1 MMTIRMPP
9 ESPPNRPISRL
20 LASASG
26 RRFPGAPS
34 YGRLLFVGVLF
45 VAGPSLAVALGL
57 IALGV
62 SAPGPRWLGLLGLPV
77 LTVVL
82 AIRLRRRASYPL
94 RSLANLLEALREGD
108 FSLRA
113 RAWDERDPLGEV
125 TREVNLLSSTLR
137 EQRLGALEA
146 TALLRR
152 VMEEID
158 VAVFA
163 FDEEQRV
170 RLVNRAAERLVAQ
183 PAERV
188 VGQLAADLGLAEALE
203 GEPSRSFRGVFPGDP
218 ESGGPTGS
226 AGSSGGPWALRRST
240 FREGGRPLQLLV
252 LADLSRALRQEERGV
267 WQRIIRVLG
276 HELNNSL
283 TPVKSMA
290 ATLIS
295 LLDKDPRPDD
305 WESDVRRGLRVI
317 SERSEGLARFVG
329 AYGQLARLPKPSKT
343 SVDVGPWIDRVAA
356 LETRLTV
363 RVVAG
368 PPLTLAADPDQLD
381 QLLINLVRNAA
392 DAALSSRPPGGVAV
406 GWAASAERGLEVWID
421 DEGPGISNP
430 GNLFVPFFTTKQG
443 GSGIGLALSRQIAE
457 GHDGTLHLENR
468 SAAAG
473 CRAVL
478 RLPLNP

>member
-1 MMTIRMPP
+1 MMTIRMSSL
-9 ESPPNRPISRL
+9 SPIRQPLARL
-20 LASASG
+20 LS
-26 RRFPGAPS
+26 RPPS
-34 YGRLLFVGVLF
+34 YGRMLVVGVLF
-45 VAGPSLAVALGL
+45 VAAPSLVVALSL

-62 SAPGPRWLGLLGLPV
+62 SAPGPRWVGLLGLPV
-77 LTVVL
+77 VTVVL
-82 AIRLRRRASYPL
+82 AMRLRRRTSYPL
-94 RSLANLLEALREGD
+94 QSLANLLEALREGD

-113 RAWDERDPLGEV
+113 RAWDERDALGEV

-163 FDEEQRV
+163 FDEDQRV
-170 RLVNRAAERLVAQ
+170 RLANRAAERLVAQ

-188 VGQLAADLGLAEALE
+188 LGQPAADLGLADALE
-203 GEPSRSFRGVFPGDP
+203 GEPARSFRGSFPGDP
-218 ESGGPTGS
+218 STG
-226 AGSSGGPWALRRST
+226 GGPWALRRST

-343 SVDVGPWIDRVAA
+343 RVAVGPWIDRVAA
-356 LETRLTV
+356 LETRLPV

-368 PPLTLAADPDQLD
+368 PPLVLDADPDQLD
-381 QLLINLVRNAA
+381 QLLINLVRNGA
-392 DAALSSRPPGGVAV
+392 DAALSARPPGGVVV
-406 GWAASAERGLEVWID
+406 GWSAHAERGLEVWVD

-430 GNLFVPFFTTKQG
+430 GNLFVPFFTTKPG

-457 GHDGTLHLENR
+457 GHDGSLQLENR
-468 SAAAG
+468 RDGPG

-478 RLPLNP
+478 RLPLAAS